1 MNRAIQ
7 NYSLGMHRKQSIRHI
22 IDSPKVERWVAEN
35 LVQPHPPKMVP
46 LPLGFFPPNCQDDRV
61 GTDATYDAAA
71 DLGPSGVCA
80 NLWPTI
86 RGYRR
91 ELLDRP
97 LNMACSG
104 HVRDSSDYEDRSTL
118 ASHCAET
125 GDWNRFAVTPVG
137 EVWLGP
143 VSIGTRS
150 APVCSTDNDMR
161 LSFTGGL
168 QSISLFL
175 DEHIVYC
182 MRAWRRSRPCAKSFR
197 GARGRFHPDYC
208 EFCFGCRVSGL
219 VSNTGRPSIPCTNE
233 CTNELSEI

>member
-1 MNRAIQ
+1 MPHEHGPSAQ
-7 NYSLGMHRKQSIRHI
+7 GHLVPSAFYGTAMPSFTTLACTRKQSIRHI
-22 IDSPKVERWVAEN
+22 IDSPKIERWVAEN

-97 LNMACSG
+97 LTMACNG
-104 HVRDSSDYEDRSTL
+104 HVRDSSDYKDRSTL

-125 GDWNRFAVTPVG
+125 GDWNHFAVAPFG

-143 VSIGTRS
+143 VGMGTRPALVCPTDDRD
-150 APVCSTDNDMR
+150 APLISRWILTNSS
-161 LSFTGGL
+161 LS
-168 QSISLFL
+168 
-175 DEHIVYC
+175 
-182 MRAWRRSRPCAKSFR
+182 
-197 GARGRFHPDYC
+197 
-208 EFCFGCRVSGL
+208 
-219 VSNTGRPSIPCTNE
+219 
-233 CTNELSEI
+233 

>member
-1 MNRAIQ
+1 MN
-7 NYSLGMHRKQSIRHI
+7 YLGVHRKQSIRHI
-22 IDSPKVERWVAEN
+22 IDSPKIERWVVEN

-104 HVRDSSDYEDRSTL
+104 HVRESSDYKDRSTL

-125 GDWNRFAVTPVG
+125 GAWNHFAVTPVG

-143 VSIGTRS
+143 LGIGTRS
-150 APVCSTDNDMR
+150 ARCVHHRQRHAN
-161 LSFTGGL
+161 
-168 QSISLFL
+168 
-175 DEHIVYC
+175 
-182 MRAWRRSRPCAKSFR
+182 R
-197 GARGRFHPDYC
+197 GALY
-208 EFCFGCRVSGL
+208 
-219 VSNTGRPSIPCTNE
+219 RPRYVPLIYRWTSTNSSIF
-233 CTNELSEI
+233 

>member
-1 MNRAIQ
+1 MSTGLERRATWPSAFYGTAVPAMNC
-7 NYSLGMHRKQSIRHI
+7 LGIHRKQSIRHI
-22 IDSPKVERWVAEN
+22 IDSPKIERWVAEN

-97 LNMACSG
+97 LTMACNG
-104 HVRDSSDYEDRSTL
+104 HVRDSSDYKDRSTL

-125 GDWNRFAVTPVG
+125 GDWNNFAVAPVG
-137 EVWLGP
+137 EVWLSPAGM
-143 VSIGTRS
+143 GTRLEL
-150 APVCSTDNDMR
+150 VCSSDTFSC

-168 QSISLFL
+168 
-175 DEHIVYC
+175 
-182 MRAWRRSRPCAKSFR
+182 
-197 GARGRFHPDYC
+197 
-208 EFCFGCRVSGL
+208 
-219 VSNTGRPSIPCTNE
+219 
-233 CTNELSEI
+233 

>member
-1 MNRAIQ
+1 MN
-7 NYSLGMHRKQSIRHI
+7 SLGVHRKQSIRHI
-22 IDSPKVERWVAEN
+22 IDSPKVERWVVEN

-71 DLGPSGVCA
+71 DLGPSGVCE

-104 HVRDSSDYEDRSTL
+104 HVRDSSDYKDRSTL

-125 GDWNRFAVTPVG
+125 GAWNHFAVTPVG
-137 EVWLGP
+137 EVARPRGYRHT
-143 VSIGTRS
+143 VSALCPPPTAS
-150 APVCSTDNDMR
+150 CDTLCAPPTAFCASHSQVDFNQF
-161 LSFTGGL
+161 LSFLMNTSFTACAHGGGVDPAPKAFEAL
-168 QSISLFL
+168 
-175 DEHIVYC
+175 
-182 MRAWRRSRPCAKSFR
+182 AA
-197 GARGRFHPDYC
+197 G
-208 EFCFGCRVSGL
+208 
-219 VSNTGRPSIPCTNE
+219 SIPIITSSALDAAYQDSSRTRVVPPSLARTN
-233 CTNELSEI
+233 

>member
-1 MNRAIQ
+1 M
-7 NYSLGMHRKQSIRHI
+7 
-22 IDSPKVERWVAEN
+22 VEN

-104 HVRDSSDYEDRSTL
+104 HVRDSSDYKDRSTL

-125 GDWNRFAVTPVG
+125 GAWNQFAVTPRG
-137 EVWLGP
+137 EVWL
-143 VSIGTRS
+143 
-150 APVCSTDNDMR
+150 APA
-161 LSFTGGL
+161 G
-168 QSISLFL
+168 I
-175 DEHIVYC
+175 
-182 MRAWRRSRPCAKSFR
+182 
-197 GARGRFHPDYC
+197 
-208 EFCFGCRVSGL
+208 
-219 VSNTGRPSIPCTNE
+219 
-233 CTNELSEI
+233 

>member
-1 MNRAIQ
+1 MPHDHGPTAQGCFRAFYSRTVVPSMN
-7 NYSLGMHRKQSIRHI
+7 SLGVHRKQSIRHI
-22 IDSPKVERWVAEN
+22 IDSPKIERWVVEN

-104 HVRDSSDYEDRSTL
+104 HVRDSSDYKDRSTL

-125 GDWNRFAVTPVG
+125 GAWNQFAVTPVG

-143 VSIGTRS
+143 VGIGTRS
-150 APVCSTDNDMR
+150 ARCVHHRQRHATRCVLHRPRYSPLIYRWT
-161 LSFTGGL
+161 
-168 QSISLFL
+168 SINS
-175 DEHIVYC
+175 
-182 MRAWRRSRPCAKSFR
+182 S
-197 GARGRFHPDYC
+197 
-208 EFCFGCRVSGL
+208 
-219 VSNTGRPSIPCTNE
+219 PS
-233 CTNELSEI
+233 

>member
-1 MNRAIQ
+1 MN
-7 NYSLGMHRKQSIRHI
+7 SLGVHRKQSIRHI
-22 IDSPKVERWVAEN
+22 IDSPKIERWVVEN

-104 HVRDSSDYEDRSTL
+104 HVRDSSDYKDRSTL

-125 GDWNRFAVTPVG
+125 GAWNQFAVTPVG
-137 EVWLGP
+137 EVAGP
-143 VSIGTRS
+143 RGCRHTVCALC
-150 APVCSTDNDMR
+150 APPTASCDTLCAPPIALCASQLQVDFNQF
-161 LSFTGGL
+161 LSFLMNTSFTACAHGGGVDPAPKAFEAL
-168 QSISLFL
+168 
-175 DEHIVYC
+175 
-182 MRAWRRSRPCAKSFR
+182 AA
-197 GARGRFHPDYC
+197 G
-208 EFCFGCRVSGL
+208 
-219 VSNTGRPSIPCTNE
+219 SIPIIASSA
-233 CTNELSEI
+233 LDAA

>member
-1 MNRAIQ
+1 
-7 NYSLGMHRKQSIRHI
+7 MHRKQSIRHI
-22 IDSPKVERWVAEN
+22 IDSPKIERWVAEN

-97 LNMACSG
+97 LNMACNG
-104 HVRDSSDYEDRSTL
+104 HVRDSSDYKDRSTL
-118 ASHCAET
+118 ASHCAEA
-125 GDWNRFAVTPVG
+125 GDWNHFAVAPVG

-143 VSIGTRS
+143 VGMGTRP
-150 APVCSTDNDMR
+150 ALVCSTNNRDAPLISRWILINSS
-161 LSFTGGL
+161 LS
-168 QSISLFL
+168 
-175 DEHIVYC
+175 
-182 MRAWRRSRPCAKSFR
+182 
-197 GARGRFHPDYC
+197 
-208 EFCFGCRVSGL
+208 
-219 VSNTGRPSIPCTNE
+219 
-233 CTNELSEI
+233 